1 MEHRHSKVWQL
12 ALLCAMVLL
21 GLLSLFL
28 WKTDALNRIKDLDH
42 IKEYLG
48 GFAPWSQLV
57 FFLLQLSSVILAP
70 IPSNAMAMAGGAC
83 FGLWQGFGMTFCAVT
98 LGSCLTFTL
107 ARILGQKWA
116 MRLVSRK
123 VSVRY
128 QELLTR
134 KRDTFL
140 VLVFLFPFFP
150 DDIICI
156 LAGLTDIPAKR
167 FVLIVLLTRH
177 WGLLAA
183 SAVGNSIFIVPM
195 WLLPMFGIMGI
206 LLFVFGLKYG
216 DVMEERLLNFIK
228 K

>member
-1 MEHRHSKVWQL
+1 MNRHSKLWQT
-12 ALLCAMVLL
+12 ALLLGIVLL

-28 WKTDALNRIKDLDH
+28 WKTDALHRIKDLEH
-42 IKEYLG
+42 ISEYLG
-48 GFAPWSQLV
+48 SYAPWSQLV

-83 FGLWQGFGMTFCAVT
+83 FGLVQGFSITFCAVT
-98 LGSCLTFTL
+98 LGSMTTFTL
-107 ARILGQKWA
+107 ARILGREWA
-116 MRLVSRK
+116 MRLVSRRL
-123 VSVRY
+123 SRRY

-156 LAGLTDIPAKR
+156 LAGLTDIPLRR
-167 FVLIVLLTRH
+167 FFLIVLLTRH

-183 SAVGNSIFIVPM
+183 SAAGSSLFCVPSR
-195 WLLPMFGIMGI
+195 WLVLLGAGGV
-206 LLFVFGLKYG
+206 LLFLLGVRYG
-216 DVMEERLLNFIK
+216 EQIENRLLTLMK